1 MMSEIPGI
9 TFHLNM
15 VFLGAFPKQFP
26 QKNKAGIPAVPGFLS
41 SQNCSKYQLR
51 HIDAAF
57 PFKPAFSPKL
67 LQHTGTPC
75 PCPCNRDFPVQK
87 IPTFE
92 K

>member
-26 QKNKAGIPAVPGFLS
+26 KSNKADIPGSSGFLS

-57 PFKPAFSPKL
+57 HLSL
-67 LQHTGTPC
+67 HSLQNCYST
-75 PCPCNRDFPVQK
+75 RALRVRAL
-87 IPTFE
+87 
-92 K
+92 